1 MFAGGYSR
9 SVNVYDLNRGD
20 RSETFENIH
29 TEHINVV
36 KFSNHSPHLFATCS
50 FDKSVK
56 LWDLRLGHKP
66 IFTRWS
72 AHGNVTVCFSDDD
85 QNLLVSAIDN
95 EVSQFRV
102 PDGHLSL
109 KLRMNSVSPLNFTRS
124 YYMDKSNYIVTG
136 CCEEGV
142 VRVFCSRTGKFLC
155 DTSVPFSP
163 AEQPY
168 VQSLRGDPLK
178 PFCFSAIFSS
188 VVAHTSLYEFDLT
201 RSGDPSIPQT
211 HLSGE

>member
-56 LWDLRLGHKP
+56 LWDLRLGHVSFRYYFRFLQTGVQKP

-109 KLRMNSVSPLNFTRS
+109 KFAMFA
-124 YYMDKSNYIVTG
+124 
-136 CCEEGV
+136 
-142 VRVFCSRTGKFLC
+142 F
-155 DTSVPFSP
+155 
-163 AEQPY
+163 
-168 VQSLRGDPLK
+168 
-178 PFCFSAIFSS
+178 
-188 VVAHTSLYEFDLT
+188 
-201 RSGDPSIPQT
+201 
-211 HLSGE
+211 